1 LNGIDEGGNF
11 ADAVRLRERSKE
23 SQLPSVETTRRRGR
37 ENSPVADLSN
47 PISPFFRRAT
57 MLRSFEHR
65 ISPDVGSG
73 AERVEGGEDREE
85 GLRAERRMDEEFVKD
100 EAERG

>member
-1 LNGIDEGGNF
+1 
-11 ADAVRLRERSKE
+11 
-23 SQLPSVETTRRRGR
+23 
-37 ENSPVADLSN
+37 
-47 PISPFFRRAT
+47 